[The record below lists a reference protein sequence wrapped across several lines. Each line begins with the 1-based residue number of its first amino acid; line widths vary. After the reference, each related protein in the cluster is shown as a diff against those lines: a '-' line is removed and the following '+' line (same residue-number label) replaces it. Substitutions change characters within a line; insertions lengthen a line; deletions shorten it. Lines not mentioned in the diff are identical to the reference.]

1 MGKNKKIIIAGI
13 IVAIVI
19 ILCIGLVCTRKEKMN
34 NQEMHIKETVET
46 IENENMKVTLSDVAT
61 VEKYI
66 IIEYDVEL
74 KNNIENTYND
84 YINGIDYILERDV
97 KIDRKIISTIN
108 LETEQLARKI
118 SENQIKVYD
127 VIETDKISDIY
138 KLEVDIY
145 DSNNIIKEE
154 FEKIEETSEYDENI
168 EEINE
173 NETEDLEDNYEE
185 VTIDSEEYFSS
196 QEYTEE
202 KEYDDIVIED
212 LDESRNYEEK
222 LGTLQIEL
230 KKQDTETKANIIKL
244 NKEIKAENI
253 TTEIKEIIETNTAK
267 IIIADTEQKN
277 ITEKMVEKELK
288 NPEDFEINI
297 QDENGNTIDT
307 SKKSSVK
314 IYNENGEEW
323 YGYGEESATTL
334 GEGTAKIKTIIG
346 IFNKEI
352 KIINLQPIFYRY
364 ITNEENENLNN
375 KTWYEIKDGVYI
387 NTNKVEGTIEVF
399 KIKNENNFT
408 QIYFNKKGL
417 IPSMDSVI
425 IMRNKENEDNQY
437 IVPRRIYKIDENE
450 YIAEFQIG
458 EIEYEDSVIHN
469 IEDAEFSIIEHEDLE
484 KTGEKIMLEI

>member
-1 MGKNKKIIIAGI
+1 MEKNKKIIITSI
-13 IVAIVI
+13 IVVTVI
-19 ILCIGLVCTRKEKMN
+19 ILCIGLVCTRKEKLN
-34 NQEMHIKETVET
+34 NQEMHIEETVKT

-74 KNNIENTYND
+74 KNNIEDVYND

-97 KIDRKIISTIN
+97 KIDGKTISTIN
-108 LETEQLARKI
+108 SETEQLAHKI
-118 SENQIKVYD
+118 SENQIKIYD
-127 VIETDKISDIY
+127 IIETNKIAYIY

-154 FEKIEETSEYDENI
+154 FDEIEEASEYDENT

-185 VTIDSEEYFSS
+185 VTIDSEEYFLSP
-196 QEYTEE
+196 EYTEE
-202 KEYDDIVIED
+202 IEYDDIVIED

-230 KKQDTETKANIIKL
+230 RKQDTDTKANIIKS
-244 NKEIKAENI
+244 NKEIEAENI
-253 TTEIKEIIETNTAK
+253 TTEVKEIIETNTAK

-277 ITEKMVEKELK
+277 ITEEMIEKELK
-288 NPEDFEINI
+288 NPENFEINI
-297 QDENGNTIDT
+297 QDESGNTIDT

-323 YGYGEESATTL
+323 YGYGGESATAL

-352 KIINLQPIFYRY
+352 KTINLQPIFYQY

-375 KTWYEIKDGVYI
+375 KTWYEIKDGTYI

-469 IEDAEFSIIEHEDLE
+469 IENAEFSIIEHEDLE